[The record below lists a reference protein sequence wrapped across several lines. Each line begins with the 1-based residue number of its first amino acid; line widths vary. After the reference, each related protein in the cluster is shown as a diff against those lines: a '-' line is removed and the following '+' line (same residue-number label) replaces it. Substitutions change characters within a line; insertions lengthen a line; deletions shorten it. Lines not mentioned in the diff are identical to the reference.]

1 MLLGVS
7 PAKLQSNGAI
17 EQIVVFLGTAELTS
31 QLVELMCICAL
42 VSETSLVSSSS

>member
-17 EQIVVFLGTAELTS
+17 EQIVVFLGTVVSFSTCRTNVYIH
-31 QLVELMCICAL
+31 LVVRNFL
-42 VSETSLVSSSS
+42 SE